1 MNGDERRKK
10 IINIL
15 SSSKSPVAGVALAK
29 ELDVSRQV
37 IVQDIA
43 LLRANGAA
51 IFSTN
56 RGYLIQADKQYSRVL
71 KVVHEDDEVEEELS
85 TIVDAGGHVKD
96 VFVYHKV
103 YGVIRANMD
112 IKSRRDVRNY
122 LEEIRTGKSSL
133 LKNVTSGYHYHTICA
148 ESEEVLDAIL
158 ILGRQQDISV
168 ENTYDTSLMEA
179 FRIPSGTA
187 VELYATTLH
196 YAPCNA
202 SDGGFL
208 VAIVLPKGTNEALE
222 HPHTGGED

>member
-96 VFVYHKV
+96 VFVFWDIQNIIMTWWCSKNFQPCFILYKIIV
-103 YGVIRANMD
+103 YL
-112 IKSRRDVRNY
+112 S
-122 LEEIRTGKSSL
+122 LSEI
-133 LKNVTSGYHYHTICA
+133 HI
-148 ESEEVLDAIL
+148 
-158 ILGRQQDISV
+158 
-168 ENTYDTSLMEA
+168 
-179 FRIPSGTA
+179 
-187 VELYATTLH
+187 
-196 YAPCNA
+196 
-202 SDGGFL
+202 
-208 VAIVLPKGTNEALE
+208 
-222 HPHTGGED
+222 

>member
-71 KVVHEDDEVEEELS
+71 KVV
-85 TIVDAGGHVKD
+85 
-96 VFVYHKV
+96 FVYHKV

-148 ESEEVLDAIL
+148 ESEEVLDAI
-158 ILGRQQDISV
+158 Q
-168 ENTYDTSLMEA
+168 E
-179 FRIPSGTA
+179 
-187 VELYATTLH
+187 ELKQK
-196 YAPCNA
+196 
-202 SDGGFL
+202 GFL
-208 VAIVLPKGTNEALE
+208 AKLQDYEPVDFWGDNEDEAKA
-222 HPHTGGED
+222 

>member
-71 KVVHEDDEVEEELS
+71 KVVHED
-85 TIVDAGGHVKD
+85 

-148 ESEEVLDAIL
+148 ESEEVLDAI
-158 ILGRQQDISV
+158 Q
-168 ENTYDTSLMEA
+168 E
-179 FRIPSGTA
+179 
-187 VELYATTLH
+187 ELKQK
-196 YAPCNA
+196 
-202 SDGGFL
+202 GFL
-208 VAIVLPKGTNEALE
+208 AKLQDYEPVDFWGDNEDEAKA
-222 HPHTGGED
+222 

>member
-37 IVQDIA
+37 IVQDMA

-71 KVVHEDDEVEEELS
+71 KVVQ
-85 TIVDAGGHVKD
+85 
-96 VFVYHKV
+96 V

-148 ESEEVLDAIL
+148 ESEEVLDAI
-158 ILGRQQDISV
+158 Q
-168 ENTYDTSLMEA
+168 E
-179 FRIPSGTA
+179 
-187 VELYATTLH
+187 ELKQK
-196 YAPCNA
+196 
-202 SDGGFL
+202 GFL
-208 VAIVLPKGTNEALE
+208 AKLQDYEPVDFWGDNEDEAKA
-222 HPHTGGED
+222 